1 MTERSTPHNST
12 LAIAGVSSPLDSFV
26 AAESS
31 VLRTILDSYRDAEKS
46 AHRQTAKRQ
55 TPLRAQ
61 TSCAKTSFSHLIPGR
76 HFKRNRVRHN
86 ASLDKS
92 SPLNM
97 AYLEGYDRHRLLFF
111 SSVLT
116 SLFRMCPTCGLWIR

>member
-1 MTERSTPHNST
+1 MG
-12 LAIAGVSSPLDSFV
+12 GVSYPLNSFV

-31 VLRTILDSYRDAEKS
+31 VLRTIPDSYRDAEKS

-61 TSCAKTSFSHLIPGR
+61 TSCAKTSFSRLIPGR
-76 HFKRNRVRHN
+76 YFKKNRVRHN

-92 SPLNM
+92 NPLNM
-97 AYLEGYDRHRLLFF
+97 AYPEGYERKQVTLLH
-111 SSVLT
+111 
-116 SLFRMCPTCGLWIR
+116 P